1 MVVYGFGDGLM
12 VGSFAMVERGRGD
25 VERRWRWWS
34 GYSIRGSFRC
44 LAFTFAKRMIV
55 LSRFRHHEGWRGW
68 ICADGG
74 YVERWWV
81 GLILIGSGLFVS
93 EKRGGERREIHL

>member
-1 MVVYGFGDGLM
+1 
-12 VGSFAMVERGRGD
+12 
-25 VERRWRWWS
+25 
-34 GYSIRGSFRC
+34 
-44 LAFTFAKRMIV
+44 MIV

-68 ICADGG
+68 VCADGG

-81 GLILIGSGLFVS
+81 GLLLMGSGLFVS